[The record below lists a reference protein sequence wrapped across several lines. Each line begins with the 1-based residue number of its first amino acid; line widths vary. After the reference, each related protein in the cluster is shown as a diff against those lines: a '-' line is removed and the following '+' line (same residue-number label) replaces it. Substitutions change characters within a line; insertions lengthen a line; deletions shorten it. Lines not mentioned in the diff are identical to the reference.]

1 MSVSLVRRLEIFP
14 DLLDLHCAQPERYP
28 HLLES
33 VTPGGRQS
41 RYDILFAFPGERLEL
56 SVAGRLSSALKSN
69 EGDDFLAAL
78 DTCAAQ
84 YAATTI
90 TADDLPFHG
99 GWFVYLG
106 YELAGQIEPSLNLPP
121 AQSRLPMALAQR
133 FPAAVIRDHA
143 RRCTWLV
150 AAFGNDEA
158 LRAMADDLDGLA
170 PAQFSVASILQGVLE
185 EDEPA
190 RYLAAVARIREY
202 ILAGDVFQVN
212 LSRRWHGRMQA
223 GIRAEAIYRRLRQHN
238 PAPFAGLATWGDLA
252 VISSSPERLFCVNGE
267 GWIETRPIAGTRPRG
282 IDREADL
289 ASSCE
294 LMVSPKEQAEHV
306 MLIDL
311 ARNDLGR
318 VCEAGSIDVN
328 EIMILESYSH
338 VHHIVSNIRG
348 RLREGVSPGQVIR
361 AVFPGGTITGCP
373 KVRCMQIIAE
383 LEGEGRGAYTGSLG
397 YIDDRGIMDFN
408 ILIRTLVTEGEKL
421 HFRVG
426 AGIVA
431 DSVPRHELKETHAKA
446 RGLVIAVVE

>member
-1 MSVSLVRRLEIFP
+1 MSAPLVRRLEIFP
-14 DLLDLHCAQPERYP
+14 DLLDLHCACPARYP

-33 VTPGGRQS
+33 VTPGGRQA

-56 SVAGRLSSALKSN
+56 SAAGHLSSSLQSDV
-69 EGDDFLAAL
+69 GHDFLTAL
-78 DTCAAQ
+78 DACCARHAD
-84 YAATTI
+84 ANIAT
-90 TADDLPFHG
+90 DDLPFHG

-106 YELAGQIEPSLNLPP
+106 YELAGQVEPSLNLPP

-143 RRCTWLV
+143 RHCTWLV
-150 AAFGNDEA
+150 AIFDNDEI
-158 LRAMADDLDGLA
+158 LRTMADDLAGLNPVSPSTDA
-170 PAQFSVASILQGVLE
+170 VLQGALE
-185 EDEPA
+185 EDDPEV
-190 RYLAAVARIREY
+190 YLAAVARVREY

-212 LSRRWHGRMQA
+212 LSRRWHGRMRS
-223 GIRAEAIYRRLRQHN
+223 GIRADVVYRRLRQHN

-252 VISSSPERLFCVNGE
+252 VISSSPERLLCVNGE
-267 GWIETRPIAGTRPRG
+267 GWVETRPIAGTRPRG
-282 IDREADL
+282 SDQEADL
-289 ASSCE
+289 ANSCE
-294 LMVSPKEQAEHV
+294 LMVHPKERAEHV

-318 VCEAGSIDVN
+318 VCQAGSIEAN

-348 RLREGVSPGQVIR
+348 RLRDGVSPGQVIR

-383 LEGEGRGAYTGSLG
+383 LEGEGRGAYTGALG
-397 YIDDRGIMDFN
+397 YIDDCGSMDFN
-408 ILIRTLVTEGEKL
+408 ILIRTLVTEGEEI
-421 HFRVG
+421 HCRVG

-431 DSVPRHELKETHAKA
+431 DSVPSYELKETRAKA
-446 RGLVIAVVE
+446 RGLVMAVVE